1 MDLDLDYPAISD
13 LRRRAKRRIPHFAW
27 EYLDSATGEET
38 TKSRNEEDLDR
49 VLLTPAI
56 LRGEVA
62 PDLRTTLLGRDYP
75 LPFGVAPVGMSGMI
89 WPGAEMILAALARD
103 LGIPYGLSTVACHLP
118 DTVKPHIGD
127 QGWFQLYP
135 TRDTDVRRDILR
147 RARECGFHTLVVTAD
162 IPAPA
167 RRERQRRAHLNQ
179 PMKISPS
186 ILAQVAM
193 RPAWALG
200 TLRHGRP
207 RLRLMEDYARFLA
220 ERPEGSLDSTK
231 HMGYLLRTAPDW
243 DYLAETLGE
252 WDGPVIVK
260 GVMEPADALRLRDMG
275 VAAAWV
281 SNHSGRQFDASP
293 SSVSVLPAVRA
304 AVGPDYPLIFD
315 SGIRSGLDIV
325 RAIALGADFV
335 MLGRAFHYGLGAF
348 GAKGAAHA
356 AHILTEDIISTLGQI
371 GVARPVEARDRLAH
385 VGAFPPMAAPVA
397 GATRGPVPRPA
408 PKTA

>member
-13 LRRRAKRRIPHFAW
+13 LRKRAKKRIPHFAW

-38 TKSRNEEDLDR
+38 TKTRNEADLDR
-49 VLLTPAI
+49 VLFTPGI

-62 PDLRTTLLGRDYP
+62 ADLRTTLLGRDYP
-75 LPFGVAPVGMSGMI
+75 LPFGIAPVGMSGMI
-89 WPGAEMILAALARD
+89 WPGAEMTLAALAER

-118 DTVKPHIGD
+118 ETVSPHID
-127 QGWFQLYP
+127 KQGWFQLYP

-147 RARECGFHTLVVTAD
+147 RAKDCGFHTLVLTAD
-162 IPAPA
+162 IPAAA

-179 PMKISPS
+179 PMKVTPA

-193 RPAWALG
+193 RPEWALG

-207 RLRLMEDYARFLA
+207 RLRLMEDYARTLA
-220 ERPEGSLDSTK
+220 NRPDGSLDSTK
-231 HMGYLLRTAPDW
+231 HMGYLLRTVPDW
-243 DYLAETLGE
+243 DYLAETQAE

-260 GVMEPADALRLRDMG
+260 GVMDPGDAVRMRDCG

-293 SSVSVLPAVRA
+293 SSVSVLPSIRA

-315 SGIRSGLDIV
+315 SGSRSGLDIV

-348 GAKGAAHA
+348 GAKGAAHV
-356 AHILTEDIISTLGQI
+356 AHILTEDIVSTLGQM
-371 GVARPVEARDRLAH
+371 GVRRPVDARACLAPSQ
-385 VGAFPPMAAPVA
+385 VFPPA
-397 GATRGPVPRPA
+397 GPFSVPETGA
-408 PKTA
+408 SETSVPKTA